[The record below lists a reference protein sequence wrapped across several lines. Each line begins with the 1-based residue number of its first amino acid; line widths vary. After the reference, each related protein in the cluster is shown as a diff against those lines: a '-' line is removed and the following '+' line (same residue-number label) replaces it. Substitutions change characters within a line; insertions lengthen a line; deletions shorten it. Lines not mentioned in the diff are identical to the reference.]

1 MTKNILMVVTNV
13 DFFGDGRTRTGLWF
27 EEFAVPYVAFL
38 ENGYHVSVASLAG
51 GEVLLDP
58 QSENF
63 INDIKWHD
71 AKKALEDTE
80 KLQNFNISMYDAI
93 VFPGGHGPIFDIA
106 ESEIVGKIVSDFYNK
121 GKLVAAICHGPSGLL
136 TAKKDDGDYIVSG
149 KRVTC
154 FTNKEEEFY
163 KKTELLPFSL
173 EDALKDRH
181 AIFEELPVGEINVVV
196 DGNIITGQ
204 NYQSSETFANT
215 ILQYLEE
222 KSGF

>member
-1 MTKNILMVVTNV
+1 M
-13 DFFGDGRTRTGLWF
+13 
-27 EEFAVPYVAFL
+27 
-38 ENGYHVSVASLAG
+38 
-51 GEVLLDP
+51 
-58 QSENF
+58 
-63 INDIKWHD
+63 
-71 AKKALEDTE
+71 
-80 KLQNFNISMYDAI
+80 
-93 VFPGGHGPIFDIA
+93 FDIA
-106 ESEIVGKIVSDFYNK
+106 ESELVGEIVSDFYKK
-121 GKLVAAICHGPSGLL
+121 GKLIAAVCHGPAGLL

-204 NYQSSETFANT
+204 NYQSSQTFADT
-215 ILQYLEE
+215 IVKYL
-222 KSGF
+222 SDTI